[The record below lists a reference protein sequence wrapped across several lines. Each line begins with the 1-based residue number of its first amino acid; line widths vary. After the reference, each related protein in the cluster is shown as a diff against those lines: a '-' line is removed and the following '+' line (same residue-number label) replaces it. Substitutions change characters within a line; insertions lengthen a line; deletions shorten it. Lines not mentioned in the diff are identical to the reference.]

1 MLQGSR
7 HALLHGGCFSFAG
20 IRRSE
25 TAWRGAGQRE
35 GLRVLRLSLARTLP
49 AYRLQIYTSFS
60 RKFEVHACDIPRF
73 VDTLQAERASVANIA
88 ISRSSN
94 PGRCIPHLEGD
105 TPQTEKETKDD
116 ATHSYTTRR
125 RRELLQNFRGFKGAS
140 CTTFVPLNIQAQVY

>member
-1 MLQGSR
+1 MTCPSFPATSRHSACAFLSSSSLRATMHTLAPLAAYCRASTRPTQTMLQGSR

-60 RKFEVHACDIPRF
+60 RSLKCMLVIFLGSSTHCKPSASRF
-73 VDTLQAERASVANIA
+73 CCQYRNIA
-88 ISRSSN
+88 EFESWA
-94 PGRCIPHLEGD
+94 L
-105 TPQTEKETKDD
+105 
-116 ATHSYTTRR
+116 YTAFRR
-125 RRELLQNFRGFKGAS
+125 
-140 CTTFVPLNIQAQVY
+140 